1 MRHSHQN
8 KQETDGFPAYFQR
21 VEKVFSPRCAVF
33 QTFFKSLENLF
44 D

>member
-1 MRHSHQN
+1 MRQPLQN
-8 KQETDGFPAYFQR
+8 KQEQR
-21 VEKVFSPRCAVF
+21 VEKVFSTRCAVF